1 VRRQDVVL
9 FLVLMFLFA
18 AIVGCSEAPNKQEW
32 EWRRLPTLCEQVR
45 EYEPNSPVR
54 RHICQGWETTQPK
67 TVSL

>member
-18 AIVGCSEAPNKQEW
+18 AIVGCTPNKQEL
-32 EWRRLPTLCEQVR
+32 EWRNSPTLCEQVR
-45 EYEPNSPVR
+45 QYEPNSPFR